1 MCAFKHS
8 DPLFQETFYFVYRG
22 LTLCLLHSIKFPHL
36 VMGSLK
42 SSLNGLVL
50 SQHSAMTTCRGHGN
64 GWNKWQLLHASDTL
78 ALPRHPYAA
87 LKKGLVGG
95 WARCNAACTRSAC
108 EIPWYPSAFLPACCV
123 HRLSCALHTLCKFPQ
138 HHDVIVTSHSMG
150 LDAFLGLRASGDTD
164 SG

>member
-1 MCAFKHS
+1 MRARKHS
-8 DPLFQETFYFVYRG
+8 GPLFQETFKFVYRG
-22 LTLCLLHSIKFPHL
+22 STLCLLHSVKFPHL

-50 SQHSAMTTCRGHGN
+50 SQHSAMTTCMGHRR

-78 ALPRHPYAA
+78 AFPRRPYPG
-87 LKKGLVGG
+87 LKMGLVGG
-95 WARCNAACTRSAC
+95 WARCNAAWTRSAC
-108 EIPWYPSAFLPACCV
+108 EIPWYLSAFLPDCCA
-123 HRLSCALHTLCKFPQ
+123 HRLSCALHMLFKFPQ

-150 LDAFLGLRASGDTD
+150 LDAFLGLRASGVTD